1 MGGMYE
7 KILMR
12 GGMTPLDNFTPE
24 TVIAKN
30 SIGSNSGN
38 LLYAYGV
45 YRTLMTEDT
54 IIDVDYYGV
63 EETYSEK
70 DIARIN
76 EEYDA
81 YVCPLANAFR
91 KSFEENLIKYANFF
105 DKLTIPCYIIGIGL
119 NAPYEPEIGASRP
132 FDEAAKKFVKAALE
146 KSSIIGLRGEI
157 TGENLSQRSLY
168 LSKTL
173 KIAFNLSNITPEN
186 IVRFAFHEMQT
197 YPDHHLIEQN
207 RDELKLLYYGTQY
220 IPNKDAS
227 ILLSREI
234 SHPLIQENR
243 YHCFINIPTW
253 LDFLRGIDLS
263 IGSKLHGNVVDV
275 LSGCPALFMPLD
287 SRMRELVAYHDF
299 PAIPHMQVKEDD
311 QIEKLVQKVD
321 MTSHLKKHKA
331 NFERFVGFLN
341 KNSVPHI
348 YLDDIGR
355 KDAPLDKKIAQISYH
370 EVESILHRSNQEVT
384 KRIG

>member
-1 MGGMYE
+1 MRNNRNYICAVTYWRVTEKRIVRKTGLTIGGMYE

-24 TVIAKN
+24 TVITKN

-119 NAPYEPEIGASRP
+119 NAPYEPEIGAPRP
-132 FDEAAKKFVKAALE
+132 FDEAAK
-146 KSSIIGLRGEI
+146 S
-157 TGENLSQRSLY
+157 
-168 LSKTL
+168 
-173 KIAFNLSNITPEN
+173 
-186 IVRFAFHEMQT
+186 
-197 YPDHHLIEQN
+197 
-207 RDELKLLYYGTQY
+207 
-220 IPNKDAS
+220 
-227 ILLSREI
+227 LSRRRWK
-234 SHPLIQENR
+234 NR
-243 YHCFINIPTW
+243 
-253 LDFLRGIDLS
+253 LS
-263 IGSKLHGNVVDV
+263 
-275 LSGCPALFMPLD
+275 
-287 SRMRELVAYHDF
+287 
-299 PAIPHMQVKEDD
+299 
-311 QIEKLVQKVD
+311 
-321 MTSHLKKHKA
+321 
-331 NFERFVGFLN
+331 
-341 KNSVPHI
+341 
-348 YLDDIGR
+348 
-355 KDAPLDKKIAQISYH
+355 
-370 EVESILHRSNQEVT
+370 
-384 KRIG
+384 